1 MGDTITHT
9 QGLVN
14 TNAHTWVGGYKHTY
28 PWLWDTNTYN
38 KDFGIQSHISKVPGI
53 QNTYSRLEGYKDTY
67 PRFDRYRH
75 TCTRV
80 GEYKHVAMA
89 LRYKYIYQ
97 RLGGQT
103 NISKAWDI
111 ETNVPKAMK

>member
-1 MGDTITHT
+1 MHIHGLKDTNTRTHGCGIQTHITKT
-9 QGLVN
+9 L
-14 TNAHTWVGGYKHTY
+14 GYNHTY
-28 PWLWDTNTYN
+28 PRFRGY
-38 KDFGIQSHISKVPGI
+38 K
-53 QNTYSRLEGYKDTY
+53 NTYSRLEGYKDTY

-89 LRYKYIYQ
+89 LGYKYIYQ
-97 RLGGQT
+97 RLGGQA